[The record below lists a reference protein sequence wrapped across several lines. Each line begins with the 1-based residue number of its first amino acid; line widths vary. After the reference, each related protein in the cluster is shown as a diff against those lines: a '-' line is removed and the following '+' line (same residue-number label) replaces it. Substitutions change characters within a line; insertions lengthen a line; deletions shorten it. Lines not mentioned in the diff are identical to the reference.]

1 MSTVKPYNQTGKK
14 EEVEQMFDQIAHSYD
29 FLNHFFSLGID
40 IVWRKRAIKELKKY
54 APKKVLDV
62 ATGTADFA
70 IQSVKSNLQADEII
84 GVDISE
90 GMLEV
95 GRKKIKEKGIDHIIQ
110 LRRGDSEQLPFEEK
124 TFDAYTVA
132 FGVRNFENLEL
143 GMSDMLRVLK
153 TGGVGVVLEFSKP
166 TVFPIKQL
174 FRFYFRFIMPTV
186 GKWISKD
193 SRAYTYLPES
203 VDAFPSG
210 NAFLDIMKKVGY
222 SNTRMIRLAGG
233 IATIYIG
240 EK

>member
-40 IVWRKRAIKELKKY
+40 IIWRKRAIKELKKY

-210 NAFLDIMKKVGY
+210 NAFLEVMKKVGY

>member
-1 MSTVKPYNQTGKK
+1 
-14 EEVEQMFDQIAHSYD
+14 MFDQIAHSYD

-40 IVWRKRAIKELKKY
+40 IIWRKRAIKELKKY

-124 TFDAYTVA
+124 SFDAYTVA

-210 NAFLDIMKKVGY
+210 NAFLEVMKKVGY

>member
-1 MSTVKPYNQTGKK
+1 MSAVKPYNQTGKK

-40 IVWRKRAIKELKKY
+40 IIWRKRAIKELKKY

-70 IQSVKSNLQADEII
+70 IQSVKSNLQAEEII

-95 GRKKIKEKGIDHIIQ
+95 GRKKIIEKGIDHIIQ
-110 LRRGDSEQLPFEEK
+110 LRRGDSEQLPFDEK

-210 NAFLDIMKKVGY
+210 NAFLEVMKKVGY

>member
-40 IVWRKRAIKELKKY
+40 IIWRKRAIKELKKY

-84 GVDISE
+84 GVDIRE

-210 NAFLDIMKKVGY
+210 NAFLEVMKKVGY

>member
-1 MSTVKPYNQTGKK
+1 MSAVKPYNQTGKK

-40 IVWRKRAIKELKKY
+40 IIWRKRAIKELKKY

-70 IQSVKSNLQADEII
+70 IQSVKSNLQADVII

-110 LRRGDSEQLPFEEK
+110 LRRGDSEQLPFDEK

-210 NAFLDIMKKVGY
+210 NAFLEVMKKVGY
-222 SNTRMIRLAGG
+222 TNTRMIRLAGG

>member
-40 IVWRKRAIKELKKY
+40 IIWRKRAIKELKKY

-132 FGVRNFENLEL
+132 FGVRNFENLE
-143 GMSDMLRVLK
+143 M
-153 TGGVGVVLEFSKP
+153 E
-166 TVFPIKQL
+166 
-174 FRFYFRFIMPTV
+174 
-186 GKWISKD
+186 
-193 SRAYTYLPES
+193 
-203 VDAFPSG
+203 
-210 NAFLDIMKKVGY
+210 
-222 SNTRMIRLAGG
+222 
-233 IATIYIG
+233 
-240 EK
+240 

>member
-1 MSTVKPYNQTGKK
+1 M
-14 EEVEQMFDQIAHSYD
+14 
-29 FLNHFFSLGID
+29 
-40 IVWRKRAIKELKKY
+40 KKY

-70 IQSVKSNLQADEII
+70 IQSVKSNLQANEII

-153 TGGVGVVLEFSKP
+153 SGGVGVVLEFSKP

-210 NAFLDIMKKVGY
+210 SAFLDVMKKVGY

>member
-1 MSTVKPYNQTGKK
+1 
-14 EEVEQMFDQIAHSYD
+14 
-29 FLNHFFSLGID
+29 
-40 IVWRKRAIKELKKY
+40 
-54 APKKVLDV
+54 
-62 ATGTADFA
+62 
-70 IQSVKSNLQADEII
+70 
-84 GVDISE
+84 
-90 GMLEV
+90 
-95 GRKKIKEKGIDHIIQ
+95 
-110 LRRGDSEQLPFEEK
+110 
-124 TFDAYTVA
+124 
-132 FGVRNFENLEL
+132 
-143 GMSDMLRVLK
+143 LRVLK
-153 TGGVGVVLEFSKP
+153 SGGVGVVLEFSKP

-210 NAFLDIMKKVGY
+210 SAFLDVMKKVGY

>member
-40 IVWRKRAIKELKKY
+40 IIWRKRAIKELKKY

-210 NAFLDIMKKVGY
+210 SAFLDVMKKVGY
-222 SNTRMIRLAGG
+222 TNTRMIRLAGG

>member
-1 MSTVKPYNQTGKK
+1 
-14 EEVEQMFDQIAHSYD
+14 MFDQIAHSYD

>member
-1 MSTVKPYNQTGKK
+1 
-14 EEVEQMFDQIAHSYD
+14 MFDQIAHSYD

-40 IVWRKRAIKELKKY
+40 IIWRKRAIKELKKY

-132 FGVRNFENLEL
+132 FGVRNFENLEM

-210 NAFLDIMKKVGY
+210 NAFLEVMKKVGY

>member
-29 FLNHFFSLGID
+29 FLNHFLSLGID
-40 IVWRKRAIKELKKY
+40 IIWRKRAIKELKKY

-132 FGVRNFENLEL
+132 FGVRNFENLEM

-210 NAFLDIMKKVGY
+210 NAFLEVMKKVGY

>member
-40 IVWRKRAIKELKKY
+40 IIWRKRAIKELKKY

-210 NAFLDIMKKVGY
+210 SAFLDVMKKVGY

>member
-40 IVWRKRAIKELKKY
+40 IIWRKRAIKELKKY

-110 LRRGDSEQLPFEEK
+110 LRRGDSEQLPFDEK

-210 NAFLDIMKKVGY
+210 NAFLEVMKKVGY

>member
-14 EEVEQMFDQIAHSYD
+14 VEVEQMFDQIAHSYD
-29 FLNHFFSLGID
+29 FLNHFFSLGVD
-40 IVWRKRAIKELKKY
+40 IIWRKRAIKELKKY

-70 IQSVKSNLQADEII
+70 IQSVKSNLQANEII

-210 NAFLDIMKKVGY
+210 SAFLDVMKKVGY